1 MRKRSYSLD
10 QILEPGNEFGPESP
24 GKEEKRSETFIQMH
38 CRTLIS
44 FVYMHWKRM
53 EIICMFQYDAFR
65 NFVTGLNSNYGKQ
78 IKQGRL
84 SLIYRL

>member
-10 QILEPGNEFGPESP
+10 QIRERGNEFGPERP
-24 GKEEKRSETFIQMH
+24 CLQGNPPETFIQMH

-65 NFVTGLNSNYGKQ
+65 NFVTGLNANYGKQ